1 MELISKQKARDLLI
15 KKALEYGESFSA
27 LAYWE
32 AANLIK
38 DMDNEIITDNRVKY
52 IAEHYGLPAQ
62 REQLEEECAELI
74 LASQKCKR
82 IGDKNTFNNFCE
94 EVADVYIMVMQMMH
108 LISPELIS
116 EIIDKKLTRQMKRI
130 KEEMKDEEP

>member
-1 MELISKQKARDLLI
+1 MDERIKA
-15 KKALEYGESFSA
+15 
-27 LAYWE
+27 
-32 AANLIK
+32 
-38 DMDNEIITDNRVKY
+38 

-82 IGDKNTFNNFCE
+82 IGDRNTFNNFCE

-108 LISPELIS
+108 LISPDVINA
-116 EIIDKKLTRQMKRI
+116 IVNKKLKRQMKRI
-130 KEEMKDEEP
+130 KKEIEDEEP